1 MTGSRMDL
9 FALLG
14 VLELAL
20 VLVMVALVFIIR
32 SKKLAAQ
39 VQSLQ
44 RELKNAVVVAERIGF
59 DHYLRDEILRNQGLI
74 EQAAQEHEKHP
85 DAVRMLTLRTQF
97 LELEL
102 QAREL
107 EKNPVQ
113 FQKRI
118 AAGIQ
123 ELIASL
129 LPQAKSAD
137 AEPESAK
144 PARQLHDTHNEEL
157 DHLRQVINN
166 QQDSMKLL
174 RTRLKDSSD
183 EIPDL
188 DSILKKLDEFEK
200 QSRELHHCLETLEAE
215 NERLKAEKKGGSGTI
230 VRSADT
236 AQLSGL
242 KNMVDKQ
249 QTTIASLHT
258 LIRELAPNATKAHEL
273 EEALA
278 SIQHTNDELTGCVAV
293 LEDENSM
300 LRDELAEIQAHLE
313 KQDAGRA
320 EAPEGEADDNSAGEL
335 EIRLQELEALLEF
348 KDAAIEELER
358 QYNRL
363 QGRYLAETGKTSI
376 D

>member
-1 MTGSRMDL
+1 MNL

-20 VLVMVALVFIIR
+20 VLLVVALIFIIR

-44 RELKNAVVVAERIGF
+44 YQLKNAVVAPERTGF
-59 DHYLRDEILRNQGLI
+59 DYYLRDEILRNQGLI
-74 EQAAQEHEKHP
+74 DQAAQAREKHP
-85 DAVRMLTLRTQF
+85 DAVKMLTLRTQF

-102 QAREL
+102 QAREV
-107 EKNPVQ
+107 EKNPVE
-113 FQKRI
+113 FQKRL

-123 ELIASL
+123 ELIARL
-129 LPQAKSAD
+129 LPEA
-137 AEPESAK
+137 ESANAEVEPAE
-144 PARQLHDTHNEEL
+144 PARQLHDTQTEEL

-174 RTRLKDSSD
+174 RTRLKESSD

-188 DSILKKLDEFEK
+188 DSILEKLDEFEK
-200 QSRELHHCLETLEAE
+200 QSRELHHCMGILEAE

-230 VRSADT
+230 VRSPDT

-249 QTTIASLHT
+249 QTTIASLHN
-258 LIRELAPNATKAHEL
+258 LIRELAPNATKASEL

-300 LRDELAEIQAHLE
+300 LRDELAEIQAHLD
-313 KQDAGRA
+313 KQDADRA
-320 EAPEGEADDNSAGEL
+320 AAPVPEAADSSEPEL
-335 EIRLQELEALLEF
+335 EIKLQELEALLEF
-348 KDAAIEELER
+348 KDAAIEELEK
-358 QYNRL
+358 QYNKL
-363 QGRYLAETGKTSI
+363 QARYLAETGKASI